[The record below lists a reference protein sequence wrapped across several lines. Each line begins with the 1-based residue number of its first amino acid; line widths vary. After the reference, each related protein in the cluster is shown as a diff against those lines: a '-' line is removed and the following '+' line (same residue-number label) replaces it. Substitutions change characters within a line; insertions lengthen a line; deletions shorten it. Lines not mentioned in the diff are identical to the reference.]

1 MIVAMIII
9 IIISVT
15 MSIFIFMSMQ
25 VPSNTLAEVTVY
37 FHHARQGLFGA
48 LLGVTLD
55 LWLPLVDAMY
65 AAYDTERMWA
75 EISTVRNLKLTTTFQ
90 SLRLSM
96 IRVARV

>member
-1 MIVAMIII
+1 MIII

-15 MSIFIFMSMQ
+15 MSILIFMSMQ

-37 FHHARQGLFGA
+37 FHWA
-48 LLGVTLD
+48 TLD

-90 SLRLSM
+90 LLRLSM